1 MNQSERSS
9 IMGDGPRLALY
20 LFPILGLA
28 ILATVLLPRAFAFA
42 GRLYG
47 LAYVT
52 GIVLAALGLL
62 FQASSAYVLISSYRA
77 GRLAT
82 WGSYGLCR
90 HPIFAWWVFSVLP
103 ALALILNSWL
113 FLAVAVLF
121 RILSGKLAKREE
133 AELVALF
140 GLEYELYQ
148 ARVRA
153 FLPLPRLRPLTGR
166 RVLKALA
173 GLAVLGLLA
182 LAIFL
187 GLAKPLVN
195 RLGATRAEA
204 QAPMAGDAY
213 ISPEAPRYTQAID
226 IDASPEAVWPWLV
239 QVGYKRAGW
248 YNLDGINRLAGADY
262 FFEGGAS
269 ARRIIPEL
277 QGLAVGDK
285 IHLVPPLGMT
295 VVELA
300 PPRSLVLVAD
310 PDHKGGDNVA
320 WTFALAPRPE
330 GGSRL
335 YSRFASTTPGP
346 PVLQALM
353 AFINDFGGATIQ
365 QPAMLWGLKLR
376 AEGRTMLRTRAP

>member
-1 MNQSERSS
+1 MDLKERSS

-28 ILATVLLPRAFAFA
+28 ILATILLPGAFAFA

-47 LAYVT
+47 LAYVA
-52 GIVLAALGLL
+52 GIVLAVLGLL

-82 WGSYGLCR
+82 RGSYGLCR
-90 HPIFAWWVFSVLP
+90 HPIFSWWIFSVLP

-121 RILSGKLAKREE
+121 RVLSGSLARKEE
-133 AELVALF
+133 AELGALF
-140 GLEYELYQ
+140 GLDYETYR

-153 FLPLPRLRPLTGR
+153 FLPLPRLRPFTGR
-166 RVLKALA
+166 RLLKALA
-173 GLAVLGLLA
+173 SLAVLGLLC

-187 GLAKPLVN
+187 GLARPLVL

-204 QAPMAGDAY
+204 QAPMAGDTY
-213 ISPEAPRYTQAID
+213 ISPAAPRYTQAID
-226 IDASPEAVWPWLV
+226 IDARPEEVWRWLV
-239 QVGYKRAGW
+239 QVGYRRAGW

-285 IHLVPPLGMT
+285 VHLVPPLGMA
-295 VVELA
+295 VVELV

-310 PDHKGGDNVA
+310 PGHKGGDNVA
-320 WTFALAPRPE
+320 WTFAVAPRPD

-335 YSRFASTTPGP
+335 YSRFASTTQGP
-346 PVLQALM
+346 PAIQALM
-353 AFINDFGGATIQ
+353 AFINDFGGATLQ

-376 AEGRTMLRTRAP
+376 AEGRTMLRTKAP

>member
-1 MNQSERSS
+1 MNLSERSS
-9 IMGDGPRLALY
+9 LMGDGPRLALY

-28 ILATVLLPRAFAFA
+28 ILGTVLLPGAFAFA

-47 LAYVT
+47 LAFVA
-52 GIVLAALGLL
+52 GIVLAVLGLL
-62 FQASSAYVLISSYRA
+62 FQASSAFVLISSYRA

-82 WGSYGLCR
+82 RGSYGLCR
-90 HPIFAWWVFSVLP
+90 HPIFSWWIFSVLP
-103 ALALILNSWL
+103 ALALVLNSWL

-121 RILSGKLAKREE
+121 RILSGRLAQKEE

-140 GLEYELYQ
+140 GLEYETYR

-153 FLPLPRLRPLTGR
+153 FLPLPRLKPLGGR
-166 RVLKALA
+166 RILK
-173 GLAVLGLLA
+173 GLASLLVLGLLC

-187 GLAKPLVN
+187 GLARPFVN

-213 ISPEAPRYTQAID
+213 ISPEASRYTQAID
-226 IDASPEAVWPWLV
+226 IDAKPEDVWGWLV
-239 QVGYKRAGW
+239 QVGYRRAGW

-269 ARRIIPEL
+269 ARRIVPEL

-285 IHLVPPLGMT
+285 VHLVPPLGMT
-295 VVELA
+295 VVELT

-310 PDHKGGDNVA
+310 PAARGGDNVA
-320 WTFALAPRPE
+320 WTFAVEPRPD

-335 YSRFASTTPGP
+335 YSRFASRTPGP
-346 PVLQALM
+346 AAVQALM

-376 AEGRTMLRTRAP
+376 AEGRTMLRTQAP